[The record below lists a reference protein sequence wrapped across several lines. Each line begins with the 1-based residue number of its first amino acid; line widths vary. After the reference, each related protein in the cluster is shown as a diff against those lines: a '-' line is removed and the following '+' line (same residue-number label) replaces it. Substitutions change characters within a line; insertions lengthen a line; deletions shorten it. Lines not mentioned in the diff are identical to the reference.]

1 MIEIELNKIK
11 KNYGLKNILDG
22 FSLELKTG
30 ERVALIGQNGSGKS
44 TILKIIAKQESVD
57 SGTINIRNGAKIG
70 ILNQIYENEK
80 EDISV
85 EKFLYKSFEE
95 ILKVEKKLNKL
106 ETQMSTEVNADKL
119 EKIINEYGRMQERF
133 SLMGGYEIQE
143 RFNKICSRFY
153 INKELLKQSYNLL
166 SGGEKTRVN
175 LAKLLLTQP
184 EILLLDEPTNHLDIH
199 SLEFLE
205 ELILK
210 YKGTVLIVSHDRYF
224 LDKVI
229 NKTVLLENGKENIY
243 YGNYSYFLKEDERRT
258 LAQFENYKNQQKQIE
273 RMKESILTLRKF
285 GDLAGNEM
293 FFKRAKNIEKRLEKM
308 EIIDR
313 DVVELCR
320 KIRKD
325 EDNTITPVIVVSSKS
340 GKEHRVRILQESIEY
355 FIKKPVDEQYL
366 YYTVKNL
373 NRLLSSNRRVSP
385 LTGLPGNV
393 QIHAELKK
401 RILRQEPFCV
411 LYVDLD
417 NFKAYNDV
425 YGFLKGDEIIE
436 FTAETII
443 KMVHSDELENTF
455 VGHIGGDDFVAIV
468 PGTNCEKLCQNIISY
483 FDKNVE
489 RYFTE
494 ADIEKGYIEVAN
506 RKGIIEQFPLTSVSI
521 GVVVSDVGRFHNI
534 LEIGEIGAQ
543 VKHAAKSVMGSS
555 YAVDRRNL

>member
-106 ETQMSTEVNADKL
+106 ATQMSTEVNADKL

-273 RMKESILTLRKF
+273 KMKESILTLRKF

-313 DVVELCR
+313 VDLNKKSLDLKFNIKKRSGNDVLKLENVE
-320 KIRKD
+320 KKFDQKVIFKD
-325 EDNTITPVIVVSSKS
+325 ANLTLNYGEKAALIGKNGS
-340 GKEHRVRILQESIEY
+340 GKSTLIKMILGQDTN
-355 FIKKPVDEQYL
+355 FQ
-366 YYTVKNL
+366 
-373 NRLLSSNRRVSP
+373 
-385 LTGLPGNV
+385 G
-393 QIHAELKK
+393 ELK
-401 RILRQEPFCV
+401 L
-411 LYVDLD
+411 
-417 NFKAYNDV
+417 
-425 YGFLKGDEIIE
+425 G
-436 FTAETII
+436 TSI
-443 KMVHSDELENTF
+443 K
-455 VGHIGGDDFVAIV
+455 IGYIS
-468 PGTNCEKLCQNIISY
+468 QNIIFEDNEKTVLDY
-483 FDKNVE
+483 FLEGNNLSE
-489 RYFTE
+489 TE
-494 ADIEKGYIEVAN
+494 ARSKLAKYGFRQENAFKRIGKLSGGEKVRIILMKLIQKDINFLILDEPTNHIDIDTREILEEALKEYKGTALFVSHDRFFINAIAN
-506 RKGIIEQFPLTSVSI
+506 RVLNIEDYKIKSYYGNYDDFTMENII
-521 GVVVSDVGRFHNI
+521 
-534 LEIGEIGAQ
+534 
-543 VKHAAKSVMGSS
+543 
-555 YAVDRRNL
+555 